1 MRPTG
6 RGHGVIEVLGIG
18 VALLAFAA
26 CSPVGPG
33 EPGGSSVAPS
43 TPDAQPSIVA
53 IETPPGSGPDAGL
66 PTLLPNAVLN
76 RVPTRVR
83 IRELGIDLP
92 VVAPPGGP
100 GHFPY
105 CNVAEYLPTLSRPG
119 RPGATFIYAHARPGM
134 FLPLLEGSLVNGGR
148 PLLGLEVDVFTSDR
162 RRFTYEVTD
171 VNRHVTS
178 LETAYLATAE
188 QLMLQTSE
196 GPVKTPGK
204 TVLIAEP
211 RGETEVTV
219 KESQPT
225 ANPVRCE

>member
-6 RGHGVIEVLGIG
+6 RRHCVIAVLRIG
-18 VALLAFAA
+18 VALLAVAG

-33 EPGGSSVAPS
+33 GPGGPSVAPS
-43 TPDAQPSIVA
+43 APGAQPSLA
-53 IETPPGSGPDAGL
+53 IETPLGSGPDAGL
-66 PTLLPNAVLN
+66 PTLLPEAVLN

-92 VVAPPGGP
+92 VVAPPVGP
-100 GHFPY
+100 DHFPY
-105 CNVAEYLPTLSRPG
+105 CNVAEYLPALSRPG

-134 FLPLLEGSLVNGGR
+134 FLPLLEQSLVNGGR

-171 VNRHVTS
+171 VNRHVIS

-196 GPVKTPGK
+196 GPVNTADK

-211 RGETEVTV
+211 RRETEATA